1 MFYDVKKGHGLS
13 HDLFKAIVSPRPIG
27 WVTTMILN
35 GEINLSPYS
44 FFNITAE
51 RPHLVAFSSLGVNDA
66 MTFAEQGGDFVCNLA
81 TFHLRHQVNE
91 TSSPFTRGINE
102 MEAVGLAATPSHLVR
117 PPRVA
122 ESPAAL
128 EGKWVETIRLKDAG
142 GEAAGFFLVIGEVVG
157 VHIDDQFLTDGVLD
171 TAAMRPILRGGYFDY
186 FVINDNS
193 KFSMPRPEGGGR
205 S

>member
-13 HDLFKAIVSPRPIG
+13 HDPFKAIVSPRPIG
-27 WVTTMILN
+27 WVTTMSLN

-44 FFNITAE
+44 FFNIIAE
-51 RPHLVAFSSLGVNDA
+51 RPHLVAFSSLGMKDA

-81 TFHLRHQVNE
+81 TFDLRHQVNE
-91 TSSPFTRGINE
+91 TSSPFPRGINE
-102 MEAVGLAATPSHLVR
+102 MAAVGLAATPSHLVR

-128 EGKWVETIRLKDAG
+128 ECKWVETIRLKDAG